1 MKLNP
6 EFMIQEIGDSTI
18 LVPVGNA
25 GKLFHGI
32 VQLNSTG
39 AFIINCLKQD
49 ATEESIKAAIAAEY
63 EATEEEITQSV
74 QETLDKLRECGA
86 VIE

>member
-49 ATEESIKAAIAAEY
+49 TTEESIKTAIAAEY

-86 VIE
+86 LIE